1 MKKELFAACS
11 GVLLAGLMLA
21 QPVLAIESYT
31 AKLNEEGKFC
41 AEVEVSQP
49 GGFFIR
55 RIKCRTLEEWEA
67 AGYEVTYP
75 EGLSPE
81 EIASSLSDSILL
93 DLDETLLAQV
103 KASIQAGRS

>member
-11 GVLLAGLMLA
+11 GVVFAGLMLA
-21 QPVLAIESYT
+21 QPVLAVESYT

-41 AEVEVSQP
+41 ATVKVAQP

-55 RIKCRTLEEWEA
+55 RMKCRSLEEWEA
-67 AGYEVTYP
+67 KGYEVSYP

-81 EIASSLSDSILL
+81 EVAASMSDSILL
-93 DLDETLLAQV
+93 DLDKSLLAQI
-103 KASIQAGRS
+103 KASLQVGRS